1 MVVLVAVLVN
11 GLWVERVGVGV
22 VMSVVVEVV
31 VAMVDPVAVAAA
43 GSQETG
49 ENEDEDEDEDNHV
62 LLRSGEENDSKEV
75 SLSGFKTFEKMFL

>member
-1 MVVLVAVLVN
+1 
-11 GLWVERVGVGV
+11 
-22 VMSVVVEVV
+22 
-31 VAMVDPVAVAAA
+31 MVDPVAVTAA
-43 GSQETG
+43 GSEETG